1 MANRSP
7 KLMQRLDKCVSHL
20 TGMSRQQASKA
31 IKAGDVTVDGEV
43 LTDAAQKISIES
55 QIVIVGYNDD
65 VDEIASAQDAFKH
78 RVFML
83 NKPYDFICADRDKHY
98 RLVTGL
104 FNTEL
109 KSEQLHCA
117 GRLDVDTTGLL
128 IVTDDGELNH
138 RITSPKKETI
148 KLYYAVLEQVV
159 PESAVAQFARGIK
172 HPEESKR
179 YQPANLVLLPDDTQG
194 RHIACVQLTEGRYH
208 EVKRLFESVG
218 CSVQHLSRLA
228 IGQLNLGELKIGEY
242 QVLSDDQIE
251 LLFAEHT
258 YTKEECLNLIA
269 KHEYALQHGPYTFIP
284 EAYRPQTIQ
293 PISDSTSVSAL
304 DSASTLVN
312 GSNSAPTASSDSIAV
327 SGSVAEAVSGS
338 ESDLASDME
347 DDPYFDENLDAELDE
362 IYGDV
367 YEEDEITHNR

>member
-218 CSVQHLSRLA
+218 CTVQHLSRLA
-228 IGQLNLGELKIGEY
+228 IGQLTLGELKIGEY
-242 QVLSDDQIE
+242 QVLSDEQIE

-293 PISDSTSVSAL
+293 PLSDSTSISAF
-304 DSASTLVN
+304 D
-312 GSNSAPTASSDSIAV
+312 SAPTAASESVAA
-327 SGSVAEAVSGS
+327 SGSVAEDASTS
-338 ESDLASDME
+338 ESDLASNME

-362 IYGDV
+362 LYGDV
-367 YEEDEITHNR
+367 YEEEEITHNR